1 MAKEAENTEEGKV
14 VELPVVE
21 LDAEEIS
28 AIEQSVISQNEGK
41 TKEELADEIAAAT
54 ETHQKGQ
61 AAILVKL
68 DEIKLREGNAGMSDE
83 DAFAIFETESEA
95 EEEEVKAV
103 SSDPFAGITPTSE
116 ANAGTDSPEILSE
129 RLRAYEAKL
138 SNPIVKEF
146 VEFVDNGGDIASFIA
161 QTGRVVDYSKLSPK
175 DVFEEYLTAEV
186 LSGQMTDEEKETE
199 MSLFDSEES
208 IIKKKA
214 LVAPLRQELAA
225 RQQEK
230 LSKFMSQPARQRQ
243 DMEEVNRK
251 AEAELNLFT
260 DNLKGKNYAGWDIP
274 ETVLL
279 SAKNDLKTGKFSFVN
294 QDGSPNVGLM
304 VKAYIAVNHM
314 DDIRKANIEKGRV
327 KGVRL
332 EVKKRTLPK
341 RGTGVT
347 TRALDTSGSLDQ
359 KFQEEKRRRKA
370 EKGIIHNTTTN

>member
-1 MAKEAENTEEGKV
+1 
-14 VELPVVE
+14 
-21 LDAEEIS
+21 
-28 AIEQSVISQNEGK
+28 
-41 TKEELADEIAAAT
+41 
-54 ETHQKGQ
+54 
-61 AAILVKL
+61 
-68 DEIKLREGNAGMSDE
+68 
-83 DAFAIFETESEA
+83 
-95 EEEEVKAV
+95 
-103 SSDPFAGITPTSE
+103 
-116 ANAGTDSPEILSE
+116 
-129 RLRAYEAKL
+129 
-138 SNPIVKEF
+138 
-146 VEFVDNGGDIASFIA
+146 
-161 QTGRVVDYSKLSPK
+161 
-175 DVFEEYLTAEV
+175 
-186 LSGQMTDEEKETE
+186 